1 MDFDDVREEKMN
13 RLEKIVLK
21 AAKAI
26 LVIQIGVLILAA
38 VLYGGVFYAMK
49 TNEDNFIT
57 AGIDQIKEFIIA
69 KMASNSVGISFSTE
83 EVKENVIEE
92 TVEETQEPITE
103 DPVKEDIS
111 DNKEV
116 TYYAVFAVPEGV
128 NFDIKENLDYICH
141 DIFSDTLIPCLTDE
155 RVKLAGIVDFQSE
168 YFTAMVVVDASSLES
183 EEDINRIVN
192 EQVELAMNRWNEIM
206 LK

>member
-1 MDFDDVREEKMN
+1 MDYDDVREEKMN

-26 LVIQIGVLILAA
+26 IVIQIGVLILAA
-38 VLYGGVFYAMK
+38 VLYGGAFA
-49 TNEDNFIT
+49 
-57 AGIDQIKEFIIA
+57 
-69 KMASNSVGISFSTE
+69 GISFSTE

-103 DPVKEDIS
+103 DPVKEDIP

-155 RVKLAGIVDFQSE
+155 RVKLAGIADFQSE

-183 EEDINRIVN
+183 EEDINRLVN
-192 EQVELAMNRWNEIM
+192 EQVELAMNKWNEIM
-206 LK
+206 LKR